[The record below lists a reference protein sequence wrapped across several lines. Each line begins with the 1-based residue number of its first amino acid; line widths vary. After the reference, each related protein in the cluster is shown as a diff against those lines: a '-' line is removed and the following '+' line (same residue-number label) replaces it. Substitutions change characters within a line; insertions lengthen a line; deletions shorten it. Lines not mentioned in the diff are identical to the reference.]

1 MMDPSVMFILFFGTR
16 TGKKKE
22 GRIPGVCCPY
32 CGQTGFLQATVVP
45 HFVHLFWIPV
55 YRLKPM
61 AFVSCGHCR
70 KAYEGVE
77 LTPEMQKAL
86 EDLRSK

>member
-1 MMDPSVMFILFFGTR
+1 MFILFFGTR

-22 GRIPGVCCPY
+22 VPLPGVNCPY
-32 CGQTGFLQATVVP
+32 CGQSGFLHATVIP

-61 AFVSCGHCR
+61 AFVECGHCK
-70 KAYEGVE
+70 KAYEGWE
-77 LTPEMQKAL
+77 LTPQMQSSLEAL
-86 EDLRSK
+86 KEK